1 MPTKPLRTSQTVLAE
16 ESDTRYL
23 FVESTVLFVA
33 AVIQT
38 ASRLCLIEI
47 NEWLRGLSSS

>member
-1 MPTKPLRTSQTVLAE
+1 MPTKPLRTVQTVLSE
-16 ESDTRYL
+16 ESDTRHL

-38 ASRLCLIEI
+38 ARRLWSVEF
-47 NEWLRGLSSS
+47 NEWLRGFSSL